1 MPETKHFSL
10 IKPTLETPF
19 HIDFEWWKTHDNN
32 WRVFLL
38 NCLCSEHQKMFEN
51 QAESGMIDWIDPETA
66 EVRLVDGLQSTL
78 MSHCAK
84 EPGFVTMN
92 TAMVDAIFRVFLSNG
107 NQPLN
112 AEELAEKI
120 GKSADTILRTIA
132 GLTVYKGIRAVHQ
145 KE

>member
-1 MPETKHFSL
+1 MTETKHFSL

-38 NCLCSEHQKMFEN
+38 ACLCPEHQKLFEN
-51 QAESGMIDWIDPETA
+51 QAEGGMIDWVDPQTA
-66 EVRLVDGLQSTL
+66 EIRLVDGLQSTL

-84 EPGFVTMN
+84 EPGFVTSN

-112 AEELAEKI
+112 AEELGEKI
-120 GKSADTILRTIA
+120 GKPAETILRTIA
-132 GLTVYKGIRAVHQ
+132 GLTVYKGIRAYQHN
-145 KE
+145 

>member
-1 MPETKHFSL
+1 MTETKHFSL
-10 IKPTLETPF
+10 IKPTLDTPF

-38 NCLCSEHQKMFEN
+38 NCLCPDHQKLFEN
-51 QAESGMIDWIDPETA
+51 QSEGGMIDWIDPESA

-84 EPGFVTMN
+84 EPGFVTTN

-112 AEELAEKI
+112 AQDLSEKI
-120 GKSADTILRTIA
+120 GKPADTILRTIA
-132 GLTVYKGIRAVHQ
+132 GVQVYKGIRPFTQ
-145 KE
+145 